1 MNKPIPPE
9 RLLKDTPRIL
19 RDPLSYLV
27 ELTRREGE
35 IVTFDIRGQAAIIVN
50 DPNWIEHI
58 LVQNYRNYTKA
69 TVQFETFAL
78 VAGNGLL
85 NSDGAFWL
93 RQRRLAQPHFHHAK
107 LVQWGQWMTDSAEL
121 IGRSW
126 QNQAVIDMEH
136 EMFALTLPI
145 ITQALFS
152 LNTHSHADELV
163 KQFTHTLNYVMYRAR
178 MPISWA
184 DRLPL
189 PVVRRYHESMTQ
201 LERLITQMIENRR
214 HDPNPPDDLLTTFI
228 GARDEESGDPL
239 PDQQIRDEIM
249 TMILAGFETV
259 ATSLTWTWY
268 LLSQHPEVVTL
279 LHAELAQQLGGRVP
293 TSADLPFLPY
303 TRMVS
308 EEALRLYPP
317 AWVMSRRAT
326 EVDKVGDVVIP
337 AGAIVIISPYTVHR
351 NTNYWENPEQF
362 LPERFSAENKRQRHR
377 YAYIPFGGGARLC
390 IGYRF
395 AEMESILVLATLAQR
410 FAPMPV
416 ATPHPIAM
424 VTIRPK
430 NGLPMYPNPR

>member
-1 MNKPIPPE
+1 MTKPIPPE
-9 RLLKDTPRIL
+9 QLLKDTPRIL

-27 ELTRREGE
+27 DLTRREGD
-35 IVTFDIRGQAAIIVN
+35 IVTFDIQGQSAVIVN
-50 DPNWIEHI
+50 SPDWIEHI
-58 LVQNYRNYTKA
+58 LVQNYRNYTKE

-93 RQRRLAQPHFHHAK
+93 RQRRLAQPHFHHTK
-107 LVQWGQWMTDSAEL
+107 LLQWGQWMTDSAEL

-126 QNQAVIDMEH
+126 QNQPTIDMEH

-184 DRLPL
+184 ARLPL
-189 PVVRRYHESMTQ
+189 PVVRRYHESMAE
-201 LERLITQMIENRR
+201 LERLIAQMIESRR
-214 HDPNPPDDLLTTFI
+214 NDPNPPDDLLTTFI
-228 GARDEESGDPL
+228 QARDEESGDPL
-239 PDQQIRDEIM
+239 PDLQIRDEIM

-259 ATSLTWTWY
+259 ATGLTWTWY
-268 LLSQHPEVVTL
+268 LLSQHPQVTAL
-279 LHAELAQQLGGRVP
+279 LHAELDQQLGGRVP
-293 TSADLPFLPY
+293 TSADFPQLPY
-303 TRMVS
+303 TRMVF

-317 AWVMSRRAT
+317 AWVMSRRAI
-326 EVDKVGDVVIP
+326 ESDKLGDVVIP
-337 AGAIVIISPYTVHR
+337 AGATVIISPYTVHR
-351 NTNYWENPEQF
+351 HAGHWPNPDQF
-362 LPERFSAENKRQRHR
+362 LPERFSAENKRTRHR

-390 IGYRF
+390 IGNRF
-395 AEMESILVLATLAQR
+395 AELESMLVLATLAQR
-410 FAPMPV
+410 FAPTPV
-416 ATPHPIAM
+416 KKPQTVAM

-430 NGLPMYPNPR
+430 NGLLMYPNPR